1 MTIGFTDMKEAI
13 EQYIGKA
20 LGQSLQLTPLPVDK
34 DLPMFYSS
42 QYEFFSGTLSNVD
55 CVFCVE
61 RDNMRTTPLNIR
73 KRLAF
78 LTGHFHR
85 EVVYCAEH
93 LEFHATQKMM
103 AYGIPFIVP
112 GKRLFLPFLAVAL
125 KASMRRRLIAREDFS
140 TYAQLVVLGV
150 LLHKLPPSPSI
161 REVEQAFNCS
171 HPSAVN
177 ALQELEQFDL
187 GKKQKRQGMDEQE
200 FCFNESG
207 RALWDA
213 CQDYLVNPCKRNV
226 GVVEMPAGLHSVKAG
241 TNALAE
247 RTMLGEAL
255 PETYAVT
262 LTAFRKGKYEVIP
275 PDEADIVLQLWRYRP
290 DVLGDGAIDP
300 LSLALSLRGESD
312 ERVQMAIDEMLE
324 ELQW

>member
-1 MTIGFTDMKEAI
+1 MKEAI
-13 EQYIGKA
+13 EQYIDKA
-20 LGQSLQLTPLPVDK
+20 LGQSLQLTPLPMDK
-34 DLPMFYSS
+34 NLPMFYSS
-42 QYEFFSGTLSNVD
+42 QYKFFSGTLSHVD

-61 RDNMRTTPLNIR
+61 KEKMRTTPLNIR

-85 EVVYCAEH
+85 DVVYCAGH
-93 LEFHATQKMM
+93 LEFHATQKMI

-112 GKRLFLPFLAVAL
+112 AKGLFLPFLAVAL
-125 KASMRRRLIAREDFS
+125 KTSMRRRLIAREDFS
-140 TYAQLVVLGV
+140 SYAQLVVLGV
-150 LLHKLPPSPSI
+150 LLHKLPSSPSI
-161 REVEQAFNCS
+161 REVEQAFGCS
-171 HPSAVN
+171 HPSAVY

-187 GKKQKRQGMDEQE
+187 GKKQKRQGTADQE
-200 FCFNESG
+200 FCFRHSG

-213 CQDYLVNPCKRNV
+213 CQDYLVNPCKRCV
-226 GVVEMPAGLHSVKAG
+226 GMVKMPAGLPSVKAG
-241 TNALAE
+241 ANALAE

-255 PETYAVT
+255 PETYAVS
-262 LTAFRKGKYEVIP
+262 LTAFRKGKYEAIP

-290 DVLGDGAIDP
+290 NILGDGAIDP
-300 LSLALSLRGESD
+300 LSLALSLRGETD

>member
-1 MTIGFTDMKEAI
+1 
-13 EQYIGKA
+13 
-20 LGQSLQLTPLPVDK
+20 
-34 DLPMFYSS
+34 
-42 QYEFFSGTLSNVD
+42 
-55 CVFCVE
+55 
-61 RDNMRTTPLNIR
+61 
-73 KRLAF
+73 AF

-85 EVVYCAEH
+85 EVVYCAGR

-112 GKRLFLPFLAVAL
+112 GKGLFLPFLAVAL

-161 REVEQAFNCS
+161 REVEQAFGCS

-187 GKKQKRQGMDEQE
+187 GKKQKRQGMDDQE
-200 FCFNESG
+200 FCFNQSG
-207 RALWDA
+207 RVLWDA

-241 TNALAE
+241 ANALAE

-255 PETYAVT
+255 PETYAVS
-262 LTAFRKGKYEVIP
+262 LTAFRKGKYEAIP
-275 PDEADIVLQLWRYRP
+275 PAEADIVLQLWRYRP
-290 DVLGDGAIDP
+290 DVLGDGVIDP

>member
-1 MTIGFTDMKEAI
+1 MKEAI

-34 DLPMFYSS
+34 DLPMFYTS
-42 QYEFFSGTLSNVD
+42 QYDFCSGVLSGVE
-55 CVFCVE
+55 CVFCFE
-61 RDNMRTTPLNIR
+61 KEGKRTTPLNIR

-78 LTGHFHR
+78 LTGHYHR
-85 EVVYCAEH
+85 EIVYCAGR

-112 GKRLFLPFLAVAL
+112 DKGLFLPFLAVAL

-161 REVEQAFNCS
+161 REVEQAFGCS

-187 GKKQKRQGMDEQE
+187 GKKQKRQETAEQE
-200 FCFNESG
+200 FCFHQSG

-226 GVVEMPAGLHSVKAG
+226 GAVEMPTGLHSVKAG
-241 TNALAE
+241 ANALAE

-255 PETYAVT
+255 PETYAVS

-275 PDEADIVLQLWRYRP
+275 PDEADIILQLWRYRP

-300 LSLALSLRGESD
+300 LSLALSLRGETD